1 MDEQIIFTTN
11 NTGSVGGLHSF
22 EQATLRQ
29 CTVNS
34 KHSAVQ
40 VGSKYLFVAQAQ
52 KALINVYN
60 LSGPHKRESIEQ
72 RLPLPEVLNCLE
84 VVENRG
90 IERAYGNGHRHKL
103 ADFNLPYLLLG
114 STTSGKLYIWE
125 LNSGI
130 LLGVKPMAHYQ
141 SITKIKSVVNGKYVI
156 TSGNDARL
164 IIWQTM
170 DLVSVDEPK
179 PICIVHDHTLPITD
193 FQISATYGDF
203 LSSSGT
209 KLFTAS
215 EDATLKCY
223 DLNLMA
229 RNDKKDL
236 AKPSLLTTFSL
247 PYPITSLVLDPA
259 DRACYIGT
267 QQGCFNLQLFYKL
280 SETKIANLVQSS
292 GDRNGE
298 KGRIFSLVER
308 LSGQQSGQDKDK
320 LYSMAQLLCDKVIEV
335 DVTCLEISMDG
346 TLLLVGDSEGKVSV
360 TEIYSKQILR
370 TMQPLSTS
378 QSSHGSVTNIL
389 VDTLSTVTNGQING
403 QQYAKASLNTSQ
415 KIPSLQRVIYDKN
428 KPGQLHDIWHQV
440 GAEEDNGLLPL
451 SDFGSYLDN
460 VKSQQTAFTQ
470 QGEVSSKIK
479 IVGVDDSN
487 DDIKMGGTNESG
499 KDKEIAELQESVET
513 LKQAYKELRDMHE
526 KLFEEHEKLLAN

>member
-22 EQATLRQ
+22 EQANLRQ
-29 CTVNS
+29 CTVSS

-60 LSGPHKRESIEQ
+60 LSGPQKRESIEQ
-72 RLPLPEVLNCLE
+72 RLPLPEVISCLE
-84 VVENRG
+84 VVENRR
-90 IERAYGNGHRHKL
+90 IERAQDGIRHHKL

-130 LLGVKPMAHYQ
+130 LLGVKSMAHYQ

-170 DLVSVDEPK
+170 DLVSVEEPK
-179 PICIVHDHTLPITD
+179 PICILHDHTLPIID
-193 FQISATYGDF
+193 FQVSATYGDF

-223 DLNLMA
+223 DLSSMV
-229 RNDKKDL
+229 RNDKNSL
-236 AKPSLLTTFSL
+236 AKPSLITTFSL

-267 QQGCFNLQLFYKL
+267 QQGCYNLQLFYKL
-280 SETKIANLVQSS
+280 SETKISNLVQSS
-292 GDRNGE
+292 GVRNGE
-298 KGRIFSLVER
+298 KGGIFSLVER
-308 LSGQQSGQDKDK
+308 VSGQQSGQDKGK
-320 LYSMAQLLCDKVIEV
+320 LYSMGQLLCDKVIDV
-335 DVTCLEISMDG
+335 NVTCLEISMDG

-389 VDTLSTVTNGQING
+389 IDTQSIVTNGQING
-403 QQYAKASLNTSQ
+403 QPFAKSSSNNSQ

-428 KPGQLHDIWHQV
+428 KPGQLHDIWNQV

-451 SDFGSYLDN
+451 SDFDSYLDY
-460 VKSQQTAFTQ
+460 VKSQQTVFTQ
-470 QGEVSSKIK
+470 HSGINSKIK
-479 IVGVDDSN
+479 IVGIDESN
-487 DDIKMGGTNESG
+487 DESKLGGTNESG
-499 KDKEIAELQESVET
+499 KDKEIAELQENVET